1 MCYGGQ
7 WEEVLHSEKGNSVS
21 RITICESIAEKGRIH
36 ETNW

>member
-21 RITICESIAEKGRIH
+21 RIICNSVAEKEKIH
-36 ETNW
+36 ETS